1 MPSLNPKGATH
12 DTIAGTYRRVMST
25 GGIRNLWR
33 GNLTNCIRVF
43 PHKSI
48 LFGLNE
54 YILKRVKSENR
65 FVSFLT
71 GGIAG
76 LTATTIIYPITV
88 IRANL
93 TGTFDARS
101 NSMFGIGRNI
111 LRESGMVGFYRGFIV
126 TCIGTIPYEAIR
138 IGVYA
143 TCRPH
148 MPLIDTKYGAQP
160 HPIGKLCAGALSGAA
175 AAIVTYPTD
184 TTRRMLQVQSAEGMK
199 VYDGLL
205 DCVKTNLR
213 EGGLRRFY
221 FGISAKIVRVV
232 PDAAILFLAYESLKN
247 MLHGV
252 Y

>member
-1 MPSLNPKGATH
+1 
-12 DTIAGTYRRVMST
+12 MST
-25 GGIRNLWR
+25 GGLRNLWR

-54 YILKRVKSENR
+54 YILKRINTKNQL
-65 FVSFLT
+65 FSFLT

-93 TGTFDARS
+93 TGTFDART
-101 NSMFGIGRNI
+101 NSMLGIAKNI
-111 LRESGMVGFYRGFIV
+111 LKESGAIGLYRGFVV

-138 IGVYA
+138 IGVYSSA
-143 TCRPH
+143 RTHIPV
-148 MPLIDTKYGAQP
+148 IDTKHGLQP

-175 AAIVTYPTD
+175 AAIFTYPTD
-184 TTRRMLQVQSAEGMK
+184 TTRRMMQVQSAEGMK
-199 VYDGLL
+199 VYKGLL
-205 DCVKTNLR
+205 DCIKTNYK
-213 EGGLRRFY
+213 EGGVARFY
-221 FGISAKIVRVV
+221 YGLSAKIIRVV
-232 PDAAILFLAYESLKN
+232 PDAAILFLAYESLKD
-247 MLHGV
+247 MLHDV

>member
-1 MPSLNPKGATH
+1 MIAQQGATH
-12 DTIAGTYRRVMST
+12 DTIYGTYRRVMTT

-54 YILKRVKSENR
+54 FLLKHFKTQNQIFS
-65 FVSFLT
+65 FVT
-71 GGIAG
+71 GGAAG
-76 LTATTIIYPITV
+76 LVATTTIYPITV

-101 NSMFGIGRNI
+101 NSMIGIGKHI
-111 LRESGMVGFYRGFIV
+111 VQESGIKGLYRGFIV

-138 IGVYA
+138 IGVYGMA
-143 TCRPH
+143 RSH
-148 MPLIDTKYGAQP
+148 IPLIDTKYGHQP
-160 HPIGKLCAGALSGAA
+160 HPIGKLCAGAISGAT

-184 TTRRMLQVQSAEGMK
+184 TTRRMMQVQSAEGMK
-199 VYDGLL
+199 VYNGLL
-205 DCVKTNLR
+205 DCVKSNLK
-213 EGGLRRFY
+213 EGGVARFY
-221 FGISAKIVRVV
+221 YGISAKIIRVV
-232 PDAAILFLAYESLKN
+232 PDAAILFLAYESLKDL
-247 MLHGV
+247 LHDV